1 MGPLSGALESW
12 ACRTRNHLGGQLS
25 LELMGKLV
33 LVVTGLMGEH
43 KLKLN
48 VMCQWTS
55 RWIWGDDELGRGL
68 LRDAVAA

>member
-12 ACRTRNHLGGQLS
+12 VWRTRNHLGGQLS

-33 LVVTGLMGEH
+33 LVATGLIGEH

-48 VMCQWTS
+48 VICQWTS
-55 RWIWGDDELGRGL
+55 RWTWGGDELGRRL
-68 LRDAVAA
+68 LQDAVAV